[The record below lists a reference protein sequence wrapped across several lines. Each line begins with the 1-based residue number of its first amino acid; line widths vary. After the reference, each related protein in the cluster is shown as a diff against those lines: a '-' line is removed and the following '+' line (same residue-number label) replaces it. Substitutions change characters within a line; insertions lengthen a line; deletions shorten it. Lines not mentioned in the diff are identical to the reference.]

1 MARIQ
6 VLQLPHSGDDDG
18 RFVLILDQAD
28 DLIAAN
34 KQLDYDPLDAL
45 TSRRTPCPHSLTACT
60 PS

>member
-1 MARIQ
+1 M
-6 VLQLPHSGDDDG
+6 LQLPQSGDDDA